1 MYCLACGSALPAG
14 LSFCNRCG
22 TSLKERDEGNPKL
35 VRSLL
40 FAIVILG
47 LSGLGMMLG
56 GAVTLKREAGLDQNL
71 IGFFMVFTFFL
82 TLIIELFLMRQVS
95 KLLSKREKP
104 TQQLPERFTPSELTA
119 EHPRTLPEPAMSV
132 TENTTRTL
140 EYSHT
145 QPQR

>member
-1 MYCLACGSALPAG
+1 MYCLACGTELPAG

-22 TSLKERDEGNPKL
+22 TSLKDRDQAKPKL

-47 LSGLGMMLG
+47 LAGLGMMLG

-71 IGFFMVFTFFL
+71 VGVFMVFTFLL

-95 KLLSKREKP
+95 KLLKTREKHP
-104 TQQLPERFTPSELTA
+104 PQSERFTPSELTM
-119 EHPRTLPEPAMSV
+119 EHPPTLPEPSMSV

-140 EYSHT
+140 EYSRT
-145 QPQR
+145 QAQR